1 MMCTVF
7 DNYISVSQLFNQ
19 NTIMKNTNI
28 GASKNKT
35 TPHHNDRRPDI
46 RDDMDSR
53 SNEEYDIKGDNV
65 TNNRKET
72 KEEKLKNKK

>member
-1 MMCTVF
+1 
-7 DNYISVSQLFNQ
+7 
-19 NTIMKNTNI
+19 MKNTNI

-35 TPHHNDRRPDI
+35 ATHHNERRPDI

-65 TNNRKET
+65 TNNHKET
-72 KEEKLKNKK
+72 KEEKLKHKK